1 MHCKICV
8 RILFE
13 QAPSTLIDKLSKENR
28 LQLHRQ
34 TPHRSLKV
42 TAMALPPCCK
52 DAPASYFESETRKRV
67 TKLTRPQSSLI
78 ISIWRGRLERA
89 L

>member
-13 QAPSTLIDKLSKENR
+13 QAPSTVIDKLRKENH

-34 TPHRSLKV
+34 TPRRNLKV
-42 TAMALPPCCK
+42 TACWVALPPCCK
-52 DAPASYFESETRKRV
+52 DAPASYPKRLV
-67 TKLTRPQSSLI
+67 PSRLSLLVF
-78 ISIWRGRLERA
+78 GVED
-89 L
+89 